1 MTVHGVWSVRAL
13 VAVGFAA
20 GCFALSLAL
29 PFNGLDRL
37 GYDAGMRLS
46 NRAPDP
52 RVVVVAIDEQT
63 VAKLGAGGWSRN
75 IDAQVIDNLAAAGAK
90 AIGYAAYF
98 PNAAADPAAEQ
109 ISRLDALV
117 QGLGAQT
124 LQQMPQLGEALNE
137 ARRAADADGRFAQS
151 LARAGNVIL
160 PVRLRLSASSP
171 ATGSPLR
178 ADALEVPVLPR
189 FADASAGVGH
199 FNQHSDQDGILRRV
213 PLVVSYEGEPLP
225 SFALQVVSRALG
237 FDGGDLVLNLGRDV
251 RLGEQS
257 WETDEHLNLAT
268 YFYRDA
274 ANGGFVMHSFV
285 DVYHGV
291 FAVDAFRDKVVLVGA
306 LAGPSAAMLD
316 TPRERAMPET
326 LVLTQAM
333 STLLQGDAPRTPGW
347 GRMFLAVMLVVCA
360 LYLAL
365 WLPRMRT
372 GTGLATTCAALLAIG
387 GIQLFLMAV
396 HLLWV
401 PVAPALCLLAV
412 GHPIARLRRS
422 AVEAAPAAHAETAID
437 ATADKRILA
446 LAHQGQGHLDLAF
459 EQFKQCAMNAKVKD
473 NVYNLGL
480 DYERRR
486 QFNKAQAVFDY
497 LAMHDPK
504 FRDLEQ
510 RGSRHKRMLDTSPS
524 MNSLPGLDS
533 VTARSLVSGHLGR
546 YEIER
551 EIGKGAMGVVYLG
564 RDPKIGRTVAIKTL
578 ALSSEFEA
586 EELEQVRQRFF
597 REAETAGRL
606 IHPNIVTIFD
616 AGEDQDL
623 AYFAMEFL
631 SGTDLSAHVKPE
643 TLLPLPVVISIVARV
658 ADALDYA
665 HRKHVVH
672 RDVKPGNIM
681 YDASTD
687 TVKVT
692 DFGVARITDSSKT
705 KTGIVLGTPSFMSP
719 EQLAGQKIDGQSDLF
734 SLGVTLY
741 QLCCGALPFKG
752 DSMAQLMY
760 RIANEPPVDPVSLN
774 RDLPEG
780 VVAVL
785 NRALAKQK
793 QDRFASGAEMAEAL
807 RTSQTMFTSVDL
819 AL

>member
-1 MTVHGVWSVRAL
+1 MTVHGAWSVRAL
-13 VAVGFAA
+13 GAVGIAA
-20 GCFALSLAL
+20 ACFALALAF
-29 PFNGLDRL
+29 PFNSLDRL
-37 GYDAGMRLS
+37 GYDFGMRLS
-46 NRAPDP
+46 NRTPDP
-52 RVVVVAIDEQT
+52 QVVVVAIDAQT
-63 VAKLGAGGWSRN
+63 VTQLGAGGWSRS

-109 ISRLDALV
+109 LSRLDALV
-117 QGLGAQT
+117 QGLDAQT
-124 LQQMPQLGEALNE
+124 LEQVPQLGEALNA
-137 ARRAADADGRFAQS
+137 ARRAADADGRFANS
-151 LARAGNVIL
+151 LARASNVVL
-160 PVRLRLSASSP
+160 PVRLRLAESAP
-171 ATGSPLR
+171 AEGSPLR

-199 FNQHSDQDGILRRV
+199 FNQPPDRDGILRRM
-213 PLVVSYEGEPLP
+213 PLVVTYEGEPLP

-237 FDGGDLVLNLGRDV
+237 FDGGDLTLNLGHGV
-251 RLGEQS
+251 RLGEKS
-257 WETDEHLNLAT
+257 WETDQHLNLPT

-274 ANGGFVMHSFV
+274 ANGGFATYSFI
-285 DVYHGV
+285 DVYRGT
-291 FAVDAFRDKVVLVGA
+291 FAVDAFRDRVVVVGS

-316 TPRERAMPET
+316 TPREGGTPQILA
-326 LVLTQAM
+326 LTQAI
-333 STLLQGDAPRTPGW
+333 STLLQGDAPHAPSW
-347 GRMFLAVMLVVCA
+347 GRMFLAVMLVACA

-365 WLPRMRT
+365 ALPRMRT
-372 GTGLATTCAALLAIG
+372 ATGLATTCAALLVIA
-387 GIQLFLMAV
+387 GIQLLLMAV

-401 PVAPALCLLAV
+401 PVAPALCLLLV
-412 GHPIARLRRS
+412 GHPIARLTRG
-422 AVEAAPAAHAETAID
+422 AAEALPGTHAEAPED
-437 ATADKRILA
+437 ATAGRRILA

-459 EQFKQCAMNAKVKD
+459 EQFKQCAMDAEVMD

-510 RGSRHKRMLDTSPS
+510 RSSRHKRMLDTSPS
-524 MNSLPGLDS
+524 VDCLPALDS
-533 VTARSLVSGHLGR
+533 IAARSLANGHLGR

-586 EELEQVRQRFF
+586 EELEKVRQRFF

-623 AYFAMEFL
+623 AYFAMELL

-681 YDASTD
+681 YDAATD

-741 QLCCGALPFKG
+741 QMCCGALPFKG

-760 RIANEPPVDPVSLN
+760 RIANEPPQDPVSLN